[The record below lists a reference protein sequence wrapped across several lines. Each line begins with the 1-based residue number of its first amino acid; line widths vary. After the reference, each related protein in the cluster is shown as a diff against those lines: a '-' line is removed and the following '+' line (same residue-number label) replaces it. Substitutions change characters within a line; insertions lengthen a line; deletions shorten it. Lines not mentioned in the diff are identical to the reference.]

1 MRPWAR
7 VFRRGWVYLVV
18 VPLLVIFLFPY
29 LWLLSGAFKSA
40 REVFAVPPH
49 LIPLHPTL
57 ANFSDVL
64 QRPVI
69 RRFFLNSIVITA
81 ITLVVNLMLG
91 SAAAFALS
99 IYQFR
104 GRRTIVLATLA
115 TQLFPAV
122 IIVIPLYRTW
132 GALGLLNS
140 LQALI
145 ITYIAYTLP
154 LAVWMLTGY
163 MRTIPFEIVSAA
175 LVDGASRAQLYWR
188 IVMPLALPGLAA
200 TAVYVSLVTWNEFI
214 FALTLTTTDEVRTV
228 TVGLYSF
235 IGEFVYNWNLLLAM
249 AVLMALPI
257 TALFLC
263 LQRFLVQ
270 GLTAGATKG

>member
-1 MRPWAR
+1 MNAWVR
-7 VFRRGWVYLVV
+7 VLRRGWVYPVV
-18 VPLLVIFLFPY
+18 LLLLAIFLFPY
-29 LWLLSGAFKSA
+29 AWLLSGAFKSA
-40 REVFAVPPH
+40 REVFGVPPH
-49 LIPLHPTL
+49 LIPQHPVVT
-57 ANFSDVL
+57 NFADGWG
-64 QRPVI
+64 RPDI
-69 RRFFLNSIVITA
+69 RRFFLNSTVITLT
-81 ITLVVNLMLG
+81 TLAVNLLLG

-99 IYQFR
+99 THQFR
-104 GRRTIVLATLA
+104 GRRTLVLGTLA

-122 IIVIPLYRTW
+122 IVVVPLYRTW
-132 GALGLLNS
+132 AALGLLNT

-145 ITYIAYTLP
+145 TTYIAYTLP

-163 MRTIPFEIVSAA
+163 MRTIPFEIISAA

-188 IVMPLALPGLAA
+188 IVMPLALPGVAA
-200 TAVYVSLVTWNEFI
+200 TAVYVSLVSWNEFI
-214 FALTLTTTDEVRTV
+214 FAVTLTHTANVRTV

-249 AVLMALPI
+249 AVLMALPVA
-257 TALFLC
+257 ALFLC

>member
-7 VFRRGWVYLVV
+7 VFRRGWVYLAV

-249 AVLMALPI
+249 AVLMVLPI

>member
-7 VFRRGWVYLVV
+7 VFRRGWVYLAV